1 MTVYDRWHKS
11 RPKPGEEPCGCRT
24 KRVPTGDHG
33 CDGRWQV
40 RYRDDIGT
48 QRKRNFDRRP
58 DAERF
63 DAEIKS
69 SLHKGEYLDPTAGQI
84 TLSAYAKQWRA
95 SLTNDPVTLEGV
107 DSRLS
112 RWVYGQKIGS
122 EMMTSLATRPA
133 SIRAWIKL
141 MGESL
146 APSSIKIITD
156 MVSAIFSSA
165 VDDRI
170 INRNPFKL
178 KSVQSVRP
186 VENDP
191 KKVVP
196 WTLAQVIGVAEALP
210 VHLGAMAYLG
220 AGCGLRQGELFGI
233 AVEDLDFGNGMVRV
247 NRQVRLVRSRQ
258 VFSLPKRN
266 KTRSVPM
273 PAEVAEYLQEH
284 IKNHPPVDVTLPW
297 RVPDGEPRTYRLL
310 FTRGTREALHRGSFN
325 YAWRGAIERA
335 GIVPPTPPGARRKPY
350 REHGCHKL
358 RHTAASAWLAAG
370 VDIVTVAEFL
380 GHNDPAFT
388 LRTYTHLMP
397 SATERARRAMSVF
410 FNDGACA
417 LDVP

>member
-1 MTVYDRWHKS
+1 MTIYDRWHKS
-11 RPKPGEEPCGCRT
+11 RPKPDEELCGCRP
-24 KRVPTGDHG
+24 KRVPTSDHG

-40 RYRDDIGT
+40 RYRDDTGS

-63 DAEIKS
+63 DTEIKN
-69 SLHKGEYLDPTAGQI
+69 SLHKGEYLDPSAGQI
-84 TLSAYAKQWRA
+84 TLSAYAREWRA
-95 SLTNDPVTLEGV
+95 SLTSDPGTLEGV

-122 EMMTSLATRPA
+122 ETMISLAARPA
-133 SIRAWIKL
+133 LLRSWIKL
-141 MGESL
+141 MEGAL
-146 APSSIKIITD
+146 APGSIKVITD
-156 MVSAIFSSA
+156 MVSAIFSTA

-178 KSVQSVRP
+178 KSVQTARP
-186 VENDP
+186 VENGS
-191 KKVVP
+191 KKVIP
-196 WTLAQVIGVAEALP
+196 WTLAQVARVAEMLP
-210 VHLGAMAYLG
+210 AHLGAMVYLG

-233 AVEDLDFGNGMVRV
+233 AVDDLDFDNGLVHV

-273 PAEVAEYLQEH
+273 PASVAERLRAH
-284 IKNHPPVDVTLPW
+284 IERHSPTDVTLPW

-310 FTRGTREALHRGSFN
+310 FVRETGGALHRGSFN
-325 YAWRGAIERA
+325 YTWRGAIERA
-335 GIVPPTPPGARRKPY
+335 GIVPPTPPGIRRKPY

-370 VDIVTVAEFL
+370 VDVVTVAEYL

-397 SATERARRAMSVF
+397 SATERARRAMDAFFSDSV
-410 FNDGACA
+410 CA